1 MFKEI
6 TIVLCARSVRNRS
19 DIMFE
24 QQQKQYLRLIRY
36 STKKKRNNSNLEHYE
51 NLPCQNLAVDLSQ
64 QPLDSGSA
72 IIQ

>member
-1 MFKEI
+1 MFEEI
-6 TIVLCARSVRNRS
+6 TIVLCVRSVRNRS
-19 DIMFE
+19 DMFE
-24 QQQKQYLRLIRY
+24 QQQKQYFRLIIAQR
-36 STKKKRNNSNLEHYE
+36 KKRSNSNLEHYE